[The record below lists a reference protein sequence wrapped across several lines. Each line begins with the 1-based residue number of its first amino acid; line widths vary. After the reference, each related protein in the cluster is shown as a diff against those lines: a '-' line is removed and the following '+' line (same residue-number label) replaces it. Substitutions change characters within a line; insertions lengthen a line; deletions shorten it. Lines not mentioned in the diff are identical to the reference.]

1 MTESSEQ
8 QDARTAAELR
18 ALDSRARDVL
28 AVLAVCGRASLSA
41 DELSE
46 ITEASDLRPT
56 LIELE
61 RRGLVVGDEDRYS
74 LAPPKRGPLKRLLA
88 TVDVVDRV
96 LRGFIQIA
104 EDGRLT
110 LADLDAVV
118 ELTGIGAE
126 LERWTAVL
134 RLAEAAET
142 TLSVTHRVEDWVQIV
157 QRRREA
163 ARAKDDSPAAK
174 RADHELERLRAS
186 VTGGPGPSTVL
197 TVLAAVAAAALG
209 VGVGFAIGNTSSG
222 DSAETVTATPAG
234 ETVTAATETVTE
246 TTTALETVTETTTT
260 TTTVFTTT
268 PTDTGGVE

>member
-1 MTESSEQ
+1 MTETGEQ

-28 AVLAVCGRASLSA
+28 AVLAVCGRASLSV

-46 ITEASDLRPT
+46 ITEASDLGPT

-61 RRGLVVGDEDRYS
+61 RRGLVVHDEDRYS

-110 LADLDAVV
+110 LADLDAVA

-142 TLSVTHRVEDWVQIV
+142 TLSVTHRVEDWVQIL

-163 ARAKDDSPAAK
+163 ARAQDDGPASKGAE
-174 RADHELERLRAS
+174 RELERLRAS
-186 VTGGPGPSTVL
+186 VTAGPGRSTVL
-197 TVLAAVAAAALG
+197 TVLATVAAAALG
-209 VGVGFAIGNTSSG
+209 VGAGYAIGNASSG
-222 DSAETVTATPAG
+222 DSAETVTATEAG
-234 ETVTAATETVTE
+234 ETATAATETVTE
-246 TTTALETVTETTTT
+246 TTTALETATETTTT

-268 PTDTGGVE
+268 PADTGGVD